1 MKASEILELVRAG
14 YTRAEIEQMNDETPP
29 APAVQKVETPPAL
42 QQETPPAQKVETP
55 TVPSTA
61 DEQHME
67 LMKAIAGLTAAVQM
81 QNLVQSGTV
90 GAVGGMSAE
99 KALALGT
106 FGGGM
111 NNGK

>member
-14 YTRAEIEQMNDETPP
+14 YTRAEIEQMNDETQP
-29 APAVQKVETPPAL
+29 APAAPQETQPAPQQETQPAPKVETQPA
-42 QQETPPAQKVETP
+42 
-55 TVPSTA
+55 PSTA
-61 DEQHME
+61 AEQHME